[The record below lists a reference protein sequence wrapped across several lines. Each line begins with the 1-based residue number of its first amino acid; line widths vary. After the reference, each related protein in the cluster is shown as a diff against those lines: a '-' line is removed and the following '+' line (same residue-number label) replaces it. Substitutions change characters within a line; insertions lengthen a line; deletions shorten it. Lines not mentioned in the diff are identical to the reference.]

1 MRSSTSV
8 AVLWLTLVSRVTLN
22 WATCLPL
29 RTRLTQDLQSLW
41 SAGEKDATGFQ
52 GEEEKHLQAMLKA
65 DAVFVH
71 KKDGGVRWS
80 VDYHC
85 LNSLRVKDAY
95 TLPKIEECLDDLGGA
110 TMFSTLDLQFG
121 YWQIAVDDKDHEKT
135 AFITKWGF
143 YEYTGMPFGLCNDPS
158 TFQRIMELILRRLEW
173 ETLLIYL
180 DDVIVLGRGV
190 DESLDG
196 LAQVFSCL
204 HSYGLK
210 PSKCYLLQEE
220 VLSLGHIV
228 GSEKIHPNPALFRDV
243 QLWKPL
249 RNVQELQA
257 FLRLCNYYC
266 KFVPAFA
273 ELAPHSTTF

>member
-1 MRSSTSV
+1 M
-8 AVLWLTLVSRVTLN
+8 TLN

-52 GEEEKHLQAMLKA
+52 GEEEKYLQAMLKA
-65 DAVFVH
+65 GVITPSASEWAAPVVFVH
-71 KKDGGVRWS
+71 KKDGGVQWS

-158 TFQRIMELILRRLEW
+158 TFQRIMELVLGRLEW

-210 PSKCYLLQEE
+210 PSKCYLAVKRSTQTQLCSGMYSSGSLLEMCRSCRLSSGCVITTASLSQHLQNWHPTLPPSKEG
-220 VLSLGHIV
+220 GHIPV
-228 GSEKIHPNPALFRDV
+228 NR
-243 QLWKPL
+243 
-249 RNVQELQA
+249 
-257 FLRLCNYYC
+257 
-266 KFVPAFA
+266 
-273 ELAPHSTTF
+273 